1 MITRNAGFPATAI
14 AAAPRLAVIG
24 SHGAGTDAIDRA
36 AADARGIAILNTPG
50 ANARSVAELTM
61 GLMLAA
67 ARGTVAADRAVRDGD
82 EGFRARRT
90 GIELHGRTLGLVG
103 FGHVARHVAPLARA
117 FGMEVIGV
125 SRAFDDTAMA
135 EAGVRRVAD
144 LETLLAQSDVVSLHA
159 AGGRGLLIGAPELA
173 RMKSGALLVNTARGS
188 LIDEPALAAAL
199 GEGRLAGA
207 ALDVTTIEP
216 LPMESPLLAAPNL
229 VLTPHLGGSTRA
241 ALDRTAEEI
250 ARRVVAALDER
261 RLIREPL

>member
-1 MITRNAGFPATAI
+1 
-14 AAAPRLAVIG
+14 
-24 SHGAGTDAIDRA
+24 
-36 AADARGIAILNTPG
+36 
-50 ANARSVAELTM
+50 
-61 GLMLAA
+61 
-67 ARGTVAADRAVRDGD
+67 
-82 EGFRARRT
+82 
-90 GIELHGRTLGLVG
+90 
-103 FGHVARHVAPLARA
+103 
-117 FGMEVIGV
+117 MEVIGV
-125 SRAFDDTAMA
+125 SRAFDAAAMA